1 MRVRVRA
8 FATLAGLLGGGEVEL
23 ELPEGC
29 TVREALEALVEQHGR
44 ALAEALL
51 GQEGRLAPGVKVM
64 LNGRDVDFLSGL
76 ETRLSDGDEVL
87 LFPPVGG
94 G

>member
-1 MRVRVRA
+1 MKVRVRA
-8 FATLAGLLGGGEVEL
+8 FATLTGLLGGGEVEL

-29 TVREALEALVEQHGR
+29 TVREALEALVSRCGQ
-44 ALAEALL
+44 ALAQALF

-64 LNGRDVDFLSGL
+64 LNGRDIDFLSGL
-76 ETRLSDGDEVL
+76 ETRLSNGDEVF

>member
-1 MRVRVRA
+1 MKVRVRA
-8 FATLAGLLGGGEVEL
+8 FATLAGLLGSGEVEL

-29 TVREALEALVEQHGR
+29 TVREALKALVEQHGK
-44 ALAEALL
+44 ALAQALF
-51 GQEGRLAPGVKVM
+51 GREGRLAPGVKVM
-64 LNGRDVDFLSGL
+64 LNGRDIDFLSGL
-76 ETRLSDGDEVL
+76 ETRLSDGDEVF